1 MTISINMNDADSATV
16 KKFVTENNLD
26 MEQFFIQAILE
37 RIDEEEDAARNYA
50 EAMAEYEK
58 NPKTYR
64 LVEVDAA
71 Q

>member
-1 MTISINMNDADSATV
+1 MTISINMNEADSATV

-58 NPKTYR
+58 HPKTYR